1 MIQRQLKG
9 SGKMS
14 NDNKILDW
22 LNEEDLPTPQEEKE
36 TERRS
41 YEVKIVGWIDVLGI
55 RAKIKNEKR
64 YDAEAI
70 INIMSEL
77 ASYVSAACDKYCAK
91 GEMYYLQIADGF
103 MIVSDLKNANQLCS
117 ILAEIQWKILIKLK
131 MLARGA
137 VTAGNVSVTNEGS
150 LIIGPAYVDVYA
162 MESENAIYSRIILS
176 DAFVEATK
184 DFCTFEYL
192 KEDTDKVMYIDY
204 IHYIMATQIIDAKRM
219 SKLFIEQGVSAS
231 LKEEIKRNDKLSIRQ
246 KYGWTLELLNR
257 NKITI

>member
-1 MIQRQLKG
+1 
-9 SGKMS
+9 MS

-22 LNEEDLPTPQEEKE
+22 LNEEDLPTSQEEKE
-36 TERRS
+36 IERKS
-41 YEVKIVGWIDVLGI
+41 YEVKIVGWIDTLGI
-55 RAKIKNEKR
+55 RAKIKNEKE

-91 GEMYYLQIADGF
+91 DEMNYLQIADGF

-150 LIIGPAYVDVYA
+150 LIIGPAYVDAYA
-162 MESENAIYSRIILS
+162 MESENAIYARIILS
-176 DAFVEATK
+176 DDFIEETK

-231 LKEEIKRNDKLSIRQ
+231 LKEDFKQNDKLSIRQ
-246 KYGWTLELLNR
+246 KYGWTLDLLNR